1 MANEG
6 NILGSFGGIIKNIY
20 AAVVALAASI
30 LVTTE
35 TGGTL
40 TTDGNEQDVYIN
52 NAPAGIYAPL
62 QVLIDFTAHTAG
74 ETLVVKT
81 YYRIKSGG
89 NLIKH
94 TEVTYAGLQ
103 DPLLINT
110 VLRKNRYGVRVTAH
124 LTAGANRDYDWEVV
138 YDI

>member
-6 NILGSFGGIIKNIY
+6 NIFGNFGGIIKNIY
-20 AAVVALAASI
+20 TAVVAIAASI
-30 LVTTE
+30 LTMTE

-40 TTDGNEQDVYIN
+40 TTDGNEQNVYIN
-52 NAPAGIYAPL
+52 NAPAGIYGPL
-62 QVLIDFTAHTAG
+62 QVLIDFTAQTGG
-74 ETLVVKT
+74 ETLLVKT

-94 TEVTYAGLQ
+94 TEVSYAGVQ

-110 VLRKNRYGVRVTAH
+110 VLRKNRYGVKVTAQ